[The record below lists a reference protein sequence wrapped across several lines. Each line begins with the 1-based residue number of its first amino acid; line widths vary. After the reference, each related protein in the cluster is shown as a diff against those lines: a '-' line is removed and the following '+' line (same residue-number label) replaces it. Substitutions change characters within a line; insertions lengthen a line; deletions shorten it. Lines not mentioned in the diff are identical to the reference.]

1 MPMLDV
7 SFVLLDPMFLDSS
20 GTYTRNTQTIGA
32 HGRATNAPVTAPVYG
47 VYTNKDGSLLM
58 RGADG
63 EHIVDS
69 FTLHTQTK
77 LSAGQTA
84 LDADIVHWAGAD
96 YTVKRVANYSTYG
109 AGFVMVDCEILNLD
123 GGTA

>member
-1 MPMLDV
+1 MPLLDV
-7 SFVLLDPMFLDSS
+7 SAVLLDPMFLDTS
-20 GTYTRNTQTIGA
+20 GTFTRNTQTIGA
-32 HGRATNAPVTAPVYG
+32 HGRAALTPVTAPVYG
-47 VYTNKDGSLLM
+47 VYTNKDGSLLT

-69 FTLHTQTK
+69 FTLHTQTR
-77 LSAGQTA
+77 LTAGQTGQT
-84 LDADIVHWAGAD
+84 ADIVHWQGAD
-96 YTVKRVANYSTYG
+96 YTVERVANYSTYG